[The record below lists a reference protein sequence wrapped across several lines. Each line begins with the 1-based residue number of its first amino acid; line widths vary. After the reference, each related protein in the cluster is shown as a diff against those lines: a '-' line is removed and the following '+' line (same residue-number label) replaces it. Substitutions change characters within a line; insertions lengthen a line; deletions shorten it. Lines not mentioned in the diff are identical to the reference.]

1 MYLCNVFYMHLIF
14 SNINLLFIK
23 YYVCIAQLL
32 CFTLICFHFGTRCM
46 LRMWVFAVISAA
58 WLLASPA
65 QAGIK
70 ELSSHFSEPSS
81 DPDPRGFD
89 QAGLTDMDA
98 IPVDFHKENTV
109 TSDLPYDGFD
119 DEDYIDFDKIL
130 AEGSDDYRQEYR
142 SRYS

>member
-1 MYLCNVFYMHLIF
+1 
-14 SNINLLFIK
+14 
-23 YYVCIAQLL
+23 
-32 CFTLICFHFGTRCM
+32 
-46 LRMWVFAVISAA
+46 MWVFTVISAA

-70 ELSSHFSEPSS
+70 ELNLHFSEPTS

-98 IPVDFHKENTV
+98 IPLDFHKENTV

-119 DEDYIDFDKIL
+119 DDDYIDFDKIL
-130 AEGSDDYRQEYR
+130 AEGSDDYRQECR
-142 SRYS
+142 STCS